1 MKNVLTKA
9 LLAGV
14 AEMALF
20 AVLLFASAGTIRWIG
35 AWVFIVIMLALIV
48 IVSLMLAKHDPDL
61 LKERLAM
68 PLQSGQK
75 GWDKILMVALLVLF
89 IAWMPLMGLDAI
101 RYQWSHIPIWL
112 QFAGATGLII
122 SFYFCYLVF
131 GENSYLLPVVRIQ
144 EDRGQHVVSS
154 GPYRFVRHPLYA
166 SSLILLPSI
175 ALLLG
180 SGWGLVWSVLL
191 AALIVIRTDLEDAT
205 LAKELAGYADYAT
218 KVRYRLI
225 PGVW

>member
-101 RYQWSHIPIWL
+101 RYQWSHI
-112 QFAGATGLII
+112 
-122 SFYFCYLVF
+122 
-131 GENSYLLPVVRIQ
+131 R
-144 EDRGQHVVSS
+144 S
-154 GPYRFVRHPLYA
+154 GSNLRERPA
-166 SSLILLPSI
+166 SSSPFTFVT
-175 ALLLG
+175 
-180 SGWGLVWSVLL
+180 WFSVKTPTCC
-191 AALIVIRTDLEDAT
+191 R
-205 LAKELAGYADYAT
+205 
-218 KVRYRLI
+218 
-225 PGVW
+225 W

>member
-1 MKNVLTKA
+1 
-9 LLAGV
+9 
-14 AEMALF
+14 MALF

>member
-1 MKNVLTKA
+1 M
-9 LLAGV
+9 
-14 AEMALF
+14 
-20 AVLLFASAGTIRWIG
+20 
-35 AWVFIVIMLALIV
+35 
-48 IVSLMLAKHDPDL
+48 
-61 LKERLAM
+61 
-68 PLQSGQK
+68 
-75 GWDKILMVALLVLF
+75 
-89 IAWMPLMGLDAI
+89 
-101 RYQWSHIPIWL
+101 
-112 QFAGATGLII
+112 
-122 SFYFCYLVF
+122 
-131 GENSYLLPVVRIQ
+131 RIQ